1 MSHFYASI
9 PTSARKTIAT
19 ARGHKSTGIS
29 TNTACWDGAI
39 ETVLWFDEETQR
51 NMYRVQQV
59 QHMGSGI
66 SEVLAEGV
74 VGAVYKG
81 VK

>member
-39 ETVLWFDEETQR
+39 ETVLWFDEETQQNKFEVR
-51 NMYRVQQV
+51 QIP
-59 QHMGSGI
+59 HHGSGI
-66 SEVLAEGV
+66 YEILSQGI
-74 VGAVYKG
+74 VGIAG